1 MKPVPDAPSA
11 CPQPPGAGSR
21 LGVEPDGQATSGT
34 SRAPE
39 APTGELSGDG
49 PSGNG
54 PSGDPASGSGPSSS
68 GRSSSGRSSSGPS
81 GDTASGDTASGDTAS
96 GDTASGNAA
105 SGNGASGDRP
115 SRWKSFRL
123 RRQVRWTL
131 TILVL
136 VFVGEYIVLPE
147 LAKARQSV
155 DTLGKVSVP
164 YLILGVILEVAALLS
179 YAELSRS
186 VLEPDAPNRFRM
198 FRINM
203 STLAVS
209 HILPGGTAPGSALG
223 YRLLTDSGV
232 PGSTA
237 AFGLATQGV
246 GSAVVLN
253 LIFWLALLISIPL
266 EGFNP
271 LYGIAAIAGILLL
284 AAFAGTIL
292 LLTRGRQ
299 RSAERLFRIAR
310 HVPFV
315 DPATVRRSVQGIA
328 DRVQVL
334 LKDRRM
340 LKRALLWAAL
350 NWLLD
355 AASLWV
361 FLYAF
366 GSTVFPIDLLVAYG
380 LANVLAVLPIT
391 PGGLGVI
398 EGVLIPTLV
407 GFGVPRADAILGVL
421 TYRLVN
427 FWLPIPTGGIAYLS
441 LRFRGGHGRNGAS
454 GANATAV
461 RRGDA
466 RA

>member
-1 MKPVPDAPSA
+1 M
-11 CPQPPGAGSR
+11 
-21 LGVEPDGQATSGT
+21 
-34 SRAPE
+34 
-39 APTGELSGDG
+39 
-49 PSGNG
+49 
-54 PSGDPASGSGPSSS
+54 
-68 GRSSSGRSSSGPS
+68 
-81 GDTASGDTASGDTAS
+81 
-96 GDTASGNAA
+96 
-105 SGNGASGDRP
+105 
-115 SRWKSFRL
+115 
-123 RRQVRWTL
+123 RWTL

-155 DTLGKVSVP
+155 DLLGKVNVG
-164 YLILGVILEVAALLS
+164 YLILGVALEIGALMS

-186 VLEPDAPNRFRM
+186 VLDPDAPSRFRM

-209 HILPGGTAPGSALG
+209 HILPAGTAPGSALG

-237 AFGLATQGV
+237 AFGLATQSV

-271 LYGIAAIAGILLL
+271 LYGIAAIAGIVLF

-299 RSAERLFRIAR
+299 RSAERLFRMAR
-310 HVPFV
+310 HLPFV
-315 DPATVRRSVQGIA
+315 DPAAVRRNVQGIA

-334 LKDRRM
+334 LKDRQM

-427 FWLPIPTGGIAYLS
+427 FWLPIPTGGLAYLS
-441 LRFRGGHGRNGAS
+441 LRLRGGNGRNGATRGVAS
-454 GANATAV
+454 
-461 RRGDA
+461 RGDA
-466 RA
+466 PA